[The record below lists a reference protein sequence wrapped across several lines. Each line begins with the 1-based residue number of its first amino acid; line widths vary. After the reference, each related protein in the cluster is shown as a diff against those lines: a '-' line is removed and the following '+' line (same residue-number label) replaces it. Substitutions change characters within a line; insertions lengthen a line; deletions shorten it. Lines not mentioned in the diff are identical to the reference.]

1 MNKHRIFFLILIP
14 LVIFVS
20 GCMLG
25 PKYQRP
31 NVEIPDSYRLAATA
45 DSTINL
51 KWWELF
57 DDPLLNS
64 LINTALTENQD
75 IRIAANRIE
84 QARIMLGYTRADQ
97 FPIIGYD
104 AGASRGN
111 FTGKQ
116 KLGETSNNFYA
127 AASLQW
133 EIDFWGKYRAASESA
148 RAQLLASEF
157 AKRAVEIAIIAEV
170 ANAYFLLLDFHE
182 RYQVTNRT
190 LESRRYTLNIINERY
205 IKGIIPEID
214 LNQAQIQEAI
224 AASSIP
230 QYERAKVQTENAL
243 QLLLGRNPQKIDLTT
258 NLIGQK
264 IPPEIPTGIP
274 SSILDRR
281 PDILQA
287 EQYLVS
293 QNAQIS
299 WAQALR
305 LPSISLTGLLGAA
318 SNDLS
323 TFTSGG
329 AAWSVAGG
337 LMGPIFN
344 FGKNKRRVDYEI
356 KRTEEAALQYE
367 YVVLQAFRE
376 VEDALVEVETYRQQ
390 VQISERQ
397 LAAAQNANKLSKE
410 RYDGGVTSYLEVLDS
425 ERTLFTIELEL
436 SQTRQSYL
444 TAYVKLY
451 KALGGGWITPQ

>member
-1 MNKHRIFFLILIP
+1 MIL
-14 LVIFVS
+14 LVVFIS
-20 GCMLG
+20 GCVLG

-31 NVEIPDSYRLAATA
+31 AVQSPDAYRLSTSS

-57 DDPLLNS
+57 NDPELDT
-64 LINTALTENQD
+64 LIKIALAENKD
-75 IRIAANRIE
+75 IRIAASRVE
-84 QARIMLGYTRADQ
+84 QSRALLGYTLADQ
-97 FPIIGYD
+97 YPVIGYD

-111 FTGKQ
+111 FNGKQ
-116 KLGETSNNFYA
+116 KSDQTTNNFYA
-127 AASLQW
+127 AASMQW
-133 EIDFWGKYRAASESA
+133 EIDFWGKYRSANESA
-148 RAQLLASEF
+148 RAELLASEF
-157 AKRAVEIAIIAEV
+157 AKQAVEVAIIAEV

-182 RYQVTNRT
+182 RLIVTNRT
-190 LESRRYTLNIINERY
+190 LESRRYTLNIISERFQ
-205 IKGIIPEID
+205 KGIIPEID

-230 QYERAKVQTENAL
+230 QYERAVVQTENAL
-243 QLLLGRNPQKIDLTT
+243 QILLGRNPAQINLTT
-258 NLIGQK
+258 DLIIQQV
-264 IPPEIPTGIP
+264 PPEIPSGIP

-287 EQYLVS
+287 EQFVIS

-305 LPSISLTGLLGAA
+305 LPSISLTGLFGAA

-344 FGKNKRRVDYEI
+344 FGKNKRRVEYEI

-367 YVVLQAFRE
+367 NVVLQAFRE
-376 VEDALVEVETYRQQ
+376 VEDALVEVVTYRQQ
-390 VQISERQ
+390 VEINERQ

-425 ERTLFTIELEL
+425 ERTLFSIELEL
-436 SQTRQSYL
+436 SQTRQAYL
-444 TAYVKLY
+444 AAYVKLY
-451 KALGGGWITPQ
+451 KALGGGWITLQ

>member
-1 MNKHRIFFLILIP
+1 MIL
-14 LVIFVS
+14 LVVFIS

-31 NVEIPDSYRLAATA
+31 AVQSPDAYRLSTSS

-57 DDPLLNS
+57 NDPELDT
-64 LINTALTENQD
+64 LIKIALSENKD
-75 IRIAANRIE
+75 IRIAASRVE
-84 QARIMLGYTRADQ
+84 QSRALLGYTRADQ
-97 FPIIGYD
+97 YPVIGYD

-111 FTGKQ
+111 FNGKQ
-116 KLGETSNNFYA
+116 KSDQTSNNFYS
-127 AASLQW
+127 AASMQW
-133 EIDFWGKYRAASESA
+133 EIDFWGKYRSANESA
-148 RAQLLASEF
+148 RAELLASEF
-157 AKRAVEIAIIAEV
+157 AKQAVEVAIIAEV

-182 RYQVTNRT
+182 RLIVTNRT
-190 LESRRYTLNIINERY
+190 LESRRYTLNIISERFQ
-205 IKGIIPEID
+205 KGIIPEID

-230 QYERAKVQTENAL
+230 QYERAVVQTENAL
-243 QLLLGRNPQKIDLTT
+243 QILLGRNPAQINLTT
-258 NLIGQK
+258 DLIIQQV
-264 IPPEIPTGIP
+264 PPEIPSGIP

-287 EQYLVS
+287 EQFVIS

-305 LPSISLTGLLGAA
+305 LPSISLTGLFGAA

-344 FGKNKRRVDYEI
+344 FGKNKRRVEYEI

-367 YVVLQAFRE
+367 NVVLQAFRE
-376 VEDALVEVETYRQQ
+376 VEDALVEVVTYRQQ
-390 VQISERQ
+390 VEINERQ

-425 ERTLFTIELEL
+425 ERTLFSIELEL
-436 SQTRQSYL
+436 SQTRQAYL
-444 TAYVKLY
+444 AAYVKLY
-451 KALGGGWITPQ
+451 KALGGGWITLQ